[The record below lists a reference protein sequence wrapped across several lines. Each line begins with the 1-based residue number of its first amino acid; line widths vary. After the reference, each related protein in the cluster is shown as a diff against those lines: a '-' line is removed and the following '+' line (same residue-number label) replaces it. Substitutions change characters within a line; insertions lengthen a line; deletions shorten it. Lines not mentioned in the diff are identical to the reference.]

1 MLVLL
6 FSSFL
11 KENAINSECF
21 ISMVKAHVYIY
32 IYICTYVLLHCF
44 TPENVAELFLHM
56 QKNFLTSKLENNIY
70 FHLFRNKYILFI
82 PRCFNLWIAYD
93 IFLYILYANIIISL
107 HVLYFCMLVF
117 ARDLPLTH
125 QLTCVYIR
133 HYQAEVA
140 FR

>member
-1 MLVLL
+1 VLVLL

-93 IFLYILYANIIISL
+93 IFLYIICKYYISACFVFL
-107 HVLYFCMLVF
+107 HACFCSWS
-117 ARDLPLTH
+117 
-125 QLTCVYIR
+125 
-133 HYQAEVA
+133 A
-140 FR
+140 FDTSTDVRIY